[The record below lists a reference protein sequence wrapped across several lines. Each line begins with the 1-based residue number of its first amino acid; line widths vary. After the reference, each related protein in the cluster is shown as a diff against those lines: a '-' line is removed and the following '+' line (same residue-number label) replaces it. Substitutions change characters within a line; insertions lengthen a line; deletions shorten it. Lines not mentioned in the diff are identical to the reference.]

1 MLTFVLYMI
10 GSIILLCASI
20 DIWVKTPTPTNFAF
34 IVAGLFFCA
43 GGINGLA
50 NL

>member
-1 MLTFVLYMI
+1 MLTFILYLI

-20 DIWVKTPTPTNFAF
+20 DSWVKTPTLTNLAF
-34 IVAGLFFCA
+34 IIASVFFCA

-50 NL
+50 TL

>member
-1 MLTFVLYMI
+1 MLTFILYLI

-20 DIWVKTPTPTNFAF
+20 DVWVKARTFTNFAF
-34 IVAGLFFCA
+34 IVASVFLCA

-50 NL
+50 TL

>member
-1 MLTFVLYMI
+1 MLTFILYLI

-20 DIWVKTPTPTNFAF
+20 DIWVKTRTFTNFAF
-34 IVAGLFFCA
+34 IVASVFFCL